1 MHIAVI
7 PAGGQG
13 RRMLNSCRPKQ
24 FLELSGIPILVHTL
38 RQFEACAEIGAVVL
52 VLPATELDLGSQMI
66 RQYNLQKVLPPVAG
80 ASERQGSVY
89 CGIRAIENDARLR
102 SKVEICAIHDGVR
115 PFITPQQIAE
125 TIFAAKEHRAAICA
139 VAATD
144 TIKRVEDGV
153 ITDTIE
159 RSSIYLAQTP
169 QSFEFELIAEAHR
182 RAAISGLQATD
193 DAMLVERM
201 GVRVAIVESS
211 TENIKITRPEDL
223 PLAELILKRRE
234 GAYAP

>member
-1 MHIAVI
+1 
-7 PAGGQG
+7 
-13 RRMLNSCRPKQ
+13 MLQTARPKQ
-24 FLELSGIPILVHTL
+24 FLELLGVPIIVHTL
-38 RQFEACAEIGAVVL
+38 RQFEECPEIDSVVL
-52 VLPATELDLGSQMI
+52 VLPAAQLEVGSQMI
-66 RQYNLQKVLPPVAG
+66 RKYGLRKVLAPVAG

-89 CGIRAIENDARLR
+89 CGIRAIESDLSLR
-102 SKVEICAIHDGVR
+102 SRAEVCVIHDGVR
-115 PFITPQQIAE
+115 PFVTPQQIAA
-125 TIFAAKEHRAAICA
+125 TVYAAREHRAAICA

-144 TIKRVEDGV
+144 TVKRVERGM

-159 RSSIYLAQTP
+159 RSSVYLAQTP
-169 QSFEFELIAEAHR
+169 QSFEFALIAEAHH
-182 RAAISGLQATD
+182 RASQLGLQATD

-234 GAYAP
+234 GGETP